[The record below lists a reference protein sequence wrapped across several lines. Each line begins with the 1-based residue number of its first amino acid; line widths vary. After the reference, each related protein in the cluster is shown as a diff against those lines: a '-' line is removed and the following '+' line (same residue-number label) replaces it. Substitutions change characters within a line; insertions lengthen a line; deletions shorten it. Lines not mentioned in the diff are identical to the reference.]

1 VVYEIRGAGRITDP
15 LAGRVVP
22 PPDAPHGRGLVV
34 ANRLCDLIQTYTV
47 VTGTVTRMHLTFDPH
62 GSD

>member
-1 VVYEIRGAGRITDP
+1 
-15 LAGRVVP
+15 
-22 PPDAPHGRGLVV
+22 VV